1 MTAPFEPKLSV
12 LPPEQ
17 RALWPRLT
25 EVPDW
30 FTLCGG
36 TAIALHLGHRE
47 SLDFDFFADRPLDPD
62 RLLGSV
68 SLLDGAMTIRKEE
81 NTLSC
86 LIGDAD
92 RPVQVSFFGV
102 PRLRLTAP
110 PLIAESNG
118 IGIATLRDLA
128 GMKAA
133 VVQKRAEPKDYFDV
147 DALMQAGIA
156 LEEALDVAR
165 LLYGDQFNPRI
176 TLKALTYFG
185 EPRLAALPA
194 ALKARLRK
202 AVRAVRLP

>member
-1 MTAPFEPKLSV
+1 MSAPFEPKLSV

-17 RALWPRLT
+17 RALWPRLS
-25 EVPDW
+25 EVPAW

-62 RLLGSV
+62 RLLGSL

-156 LEEALDVAR
+156 LEEALDVAT

-185 EPRLAALPA
+185 EQRLAALPA

>member
-1 MTAPFEPKLSV
+1 MTAPFVPKLDV
-12 LPPEQ
+12 LPAEQ
-17 RALWPRLT
+17 RALWPRLA
-25 EVPDW
+25 EVPGW

-36 TAIALHLGHRE
+36 TAIGLHLGHRE
-47 SLDFDFFADRPLDPD
+47 SLDFDFFGDRPFDPD
-62 RLLGSV
+62 RLLGSL
-68 SLLDGAMTIRKEE
+68 SFLDGARTIQKEE

-86 LIGDAD
+86 LIGDAG

-110 PLIAESNG
+110 PLIADGNG

-133 VVQKRAEPKDYFDV
+133 VVQKRAEPKDYFDI
-147 DALMQAGIA
+147 DALIQAGIMLEDA
-156 LEEALDVAR
+156 LKVAA

-185 EPRLAALPA
+185 EPRLASLPA

-202 AVRAVRLP
+202 AVCAVRLP

>member
-1 MTAPFEPKLSV
+1 MPPRFAPKLDA

-17 RALWPRLT
+17 RRLWPLLA
-25 EVPDW
+25 EVPGW
-30 FTLCGG
+30 FTLRGG
-36 TAIALHLGHRE
+36 TAIALHLGHRA
-47 SLDFDFFADRPLDPD
+47 SVDFDFFGDRHFDPD
-62 RLLGSV
+62 RLLGGL
-68 SLLDGAMTIRKEE
+68 SLLDGARTLRKEE

-86 LIGDAD
+86 LLGDAD
-92 RPVQVSFFGV
+92 RPMQVSFFGL

-110 PLIAESNG
+110 PLIAEGNG

-147 DALMQAGIA
+147 DALIQAGLA
-156 LEEALDVAR
+156 LEEALDVAA

-185 EPRLAALPA
+185 EPRLASLPP
-194 ALKARLRK
+194 ALKARLRN
-202 AVRAVRLP
+202 AVRGVRLP